1 VSAAIVL
8 AIVVATQNIDDDATE
23 AMRATAAEAI
33 GGEDSVVVREVEVPS
48 DAEALRIERT
58 VHARNVAQVVWL
70 DTTHT
75 RARVRVHVSD
85 TGRWTE
91 RSITFSAVDTSV
103 ERGRALGFAVTSM
116 LPEEALSARPHR
128 PLPRPEPPPAGPT
141 ETESPDDLRTA
152 LRLGGIGSV
161 GLGGIAG
168 GVGGSIAGEFFV
180 TPAVSVRIGFGGR
193 SGAVPALAGTD
204 LAGYAGV
211 GGSFWPL
218 PPGHNRRIA
227 VGVRADALALYHS
240 VSNNLLGDFVV
251 RRQSKWL
258 PGIDVLGEVAL
269 SLLPALEIIG
279 SLGVEVAFGSTPL
292 VRQQVIG
299 DGTTSM
305 GTPAE
310 PPVGT
315 LPVFRGVAEAG
326 IRVSF

>member
-1 VSAAIVL
+1 MSAAIVL
-8 AIVVATQNIDDDATE
+8 AIVVATQNVDDQATE
-23 AMRATAAEAI
+23 AMRGTAAEAI

-58 VHARNVAQVVWL
+58 VHARNVAEVVWL
-70 DTTHT
+70 DTAHT

-91 RSITFSAVDTSV
+91 RSITFSAVDTPV

-128 PLPRPEPPPAGPT
+128 PLPRPESPPAAPA
-141 ETESPDDLRTA
+141 ETESPEDLRTA

-161 GLGGIAG
+161 GLGGIARG
-168 GVGGSIAGEFFV
+168 IGGSIAGEFFV
-180 TPAVSVRIGFGGR
+180 SREVSLRIGFGGR
-193 SGAVPALAGTD
+193 SGSVPALSGTD

-218 PPGHNRRIA
+218 PPGHNRRVA

-240 VSNNLLGDFVV
+240 VSTNRPTADIVA

-258 PGIDVLGEVAL
+258 PGIDVLGEIAL

-292 VRQQVIG
+292 ANTVTVIDEAG
-299 DGTTSM
+299 GETSTT
-305 GTPAE
+305 TPAGK
-310 PPVGT
+310 V
-315 LPVFRGVAEAG
+315 PVFRGVAEAG
-326 IRVSF
+326 IRLSF